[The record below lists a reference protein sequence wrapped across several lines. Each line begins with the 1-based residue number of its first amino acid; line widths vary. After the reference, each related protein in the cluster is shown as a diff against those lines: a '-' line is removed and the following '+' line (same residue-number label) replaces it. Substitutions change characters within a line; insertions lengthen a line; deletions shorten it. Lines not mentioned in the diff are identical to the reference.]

1 MKRQL
6 LMNESCDDCKTRML
20 AFRKRGLMRQN
31 ISPCQQRNEA
41 RKSSN
46 KWNKLNMSEIE
57 LSWREMVW

>member
-1 MKRQL
+1 
-6 LMNESCDDCKTRML
+6 MNESCDDCKTRMPGS
-20 AFRKRGLMRQN
+20 RKRGLMRQS

-41 RKSSN
+41 RKFSN